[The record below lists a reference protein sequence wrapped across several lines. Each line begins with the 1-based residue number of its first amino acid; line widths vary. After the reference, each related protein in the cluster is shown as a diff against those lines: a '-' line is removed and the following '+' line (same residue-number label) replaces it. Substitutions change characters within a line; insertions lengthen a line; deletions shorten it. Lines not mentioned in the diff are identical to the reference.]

1 MDTQGDDIPH
11 GDAKSLSGSSP
22 ETINDRAL
30 YRKIDVHIIPLLFV
44 TYLMQVM
51 DKTALNYANIMG
63 LQEDLGLHGQ
73 QFSWVAT
80 AFYVAYGAAEFPQG
94 CLLLKF
100 HPATVLGMN
109 VLVWGVLVTST
120 AACHSFGSLLAVRI
134 LLGGSEAVIAPALIL
149 ITSQWYTKRESTP
162 RYGLWH
168 CGSGAGQIIGGLVSF
183 GAQHGSRTA
192 ALSGWRIMF
201 IVVGLFNIIIASL
214 VLLFLPRTPEAAPWL
229 SDAEKT
235 RIREKL
241 TLDQAGT
248 GRKIFRKTAFI
259 EALTFDLQVWIIFF
273 MTVLVTVPLGGL
285 SAFSAA
291 LIKGFG
297 FDSKSAAL
305 LFIPSGIVSIIATLG
320 CTYAILIDFPR
331 CLGIIAA
338 MVPTFIGA
346 GLLSFYHGSKGG
358 PLAGVYLFNFIV
370 GPVALLYSLVGVNI
384 QGYTKKVTTNA
395 VVLAGSGIGSVI
407 GPQTFLSREAP
418 GFITAKIIIFA
429 ANGGVIILAIILRL
443 LYGWRN
449 RKRIK
454 ERQDEL
460 DAFHRGRINIQALE
474 KQEETDLRNKTFVYV
489 Y

>member
-1 MDTQGDDIPH
+1 MDPQGDDIPR

-22 ETINDRAL
+22 ETIDDRAL
-30 YRKIDVHIIPLLFV
+30 YRKIDVHIIPLLFM

-51 DKTALNYANIMG
+51 DKTALNHANIMG

-73 QFSWVAT
+73 QFNLLAT
-80 AFYVAYGAAEFPQG
+80 AFYIAYSAAEFPQG

-100 HPATVLGMN
+100 PPATVLGMN
-109 VLVWGVLVTST
+109 ILVWGVLTAST
-120 AACHSFGSLLAVRI
+120 AACHSFGSLLVVRI
-134 LLGGSEAVIAPALIL
+134 LLGGFEAVITPALIL
-149 ITSQWYTKRESTP
+149 ITNQWYTKRESTP

-168 CGSGAGQIIGGLVSF
+168 CGSGAGQVLGGLVSF

-201 IVVGLFNIIIASL
+201 LVVGLFNIIIASL

-235 RIREKL
+235 RIR
-241 TLDQAGT
+241 
-248 GRKIFRKTAFI
+248 
-259 EALTFDLQVWIIFF
+259 
-273 MTVLVTVPLGGL
+273 L
-285 SAFSAA
+285 SAFGAA

-297 FDSKSAAL
+297 FDSKTAAL
-305 LFIPSGIVSIIATLG
+305 LFIPGGVVSIIATLT
-320 CTYAILIDFPR
+320 CTYAILIDLPR
-331 CLGIIAA
+331 GLGIIAG

-346 GLLSFYHGSKGG
+346 GLMSFYQGRGG
-358 PLAGVYLFNFIV
+358 LLAGIYLFNFIV
-370 GPVALLYSLVGVNI
+370 GPVTLLYSLVGVNI

-395 VVLAGSGIGSVI
+395 IVIAGYGIGSVI

-429 ANGGVIILAIILRL
+429 ASGGVIILAIMLRL

-449 RKRIK
+449 RNRIK

>member
-1 MDTQGDDIPH
+1 MDTQVDDIPQ

-22 ETINDRAL
+22 ETIDDRAL
-30 YRKIDVHIIPLLFV
+30 YRKIDVRIIPLLFM

-51 DKTALNYANIMG
+51 DKTALNHANIMG

-73 QFSWVAT
+73 QFNLLAT
-80 AFYVAYGAAEFPQG
+80 AFYIAYSAAEFPQG

-100 HPATVLGMN
+100 PPTTVLGMN
-109 VLVWGVLVTST
+109 VLVWGVLTAST
-120 AACHSFGSLLAVRI
+120 AACRGFGSLLAVRI
-134 LLGGSEAVIAPALIL
+134 LLGGFEAVITPALIL

-168 CGSGAGQIIGGLVSF
+168 CGSGAGQILGGLVSF

-201 IVVGLFNIIIASL
+201 LVVGLFNTIIASL
-214 VLLFLPRTPEAAPWL
+214 ILLFLPRTPETAPWL
-229 SDAEKT
+229 SDAEKK

-248 GRKIFRKTAFI
+248 GRKVFQKTAFI
-259 EALTFDLQVWIIFF
+259 EALIFDLQVWIIFF
-273 MTVLVTVPLGGL
+273 MTVLVTIPLGGL
-285 SAFSAA
+285 STFSSA
-291 LIKGFG
+291 LIRGFG
-297 FDSKSAAL
+297 FDSKTTAL
-305 LFIPSGIVSIIATLG
+305 LYIPSGVVSIIATLT

-331 CLGIIAA
+331 GLGIIAG

-346 GLLSFYHGSKGG
+346 GLMSFYHGRGG
-358 PLAGVYLFNFIV
+358 LLAGIYLFNFIV
-370 GPVALLYSLVGVNI
+370 GPVTLLYSLVGVNI

-395 VVLAGSGIGSVI
+395 IVIAGYGIGSVI

-429 ANGGVIILAIILRL
+429 ASGGVIILAIMLRL

-474 KQEETDLRNKTFVYV
+474 KQDETDLQNKTFVYV